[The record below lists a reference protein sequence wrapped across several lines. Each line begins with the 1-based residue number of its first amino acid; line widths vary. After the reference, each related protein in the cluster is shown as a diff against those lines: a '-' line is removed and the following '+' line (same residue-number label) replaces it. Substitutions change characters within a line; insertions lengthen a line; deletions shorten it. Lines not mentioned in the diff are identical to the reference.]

1 MLNHLSS
8 TQILSL
14 IIPTTLPFL
23 DVFYERFGL
32 ALSLLESGDKKGF
45 VEQFM
50 KVGAWFGD
58 YAKKCLVDSKQML
71 LKADDGQL
79 LRDNKYSVSA
89 T

>member
-1 MLNHLSS
+1 MC
-8 TQILSL
+8 IR
-14 IIPTTLPFL
+14 
-23 DVFYERFGL
+23 DR
-32 ALSLLESGDKKGF
+32 LSLLESGDKKGF

-79 LRDNKYSVSA
+79 LRDK
-89 T
+89 